1 MNTLPIAAFLARE
14 GVERQVK
21 PDQSDQSDQSDRF
34 DRFDRFDRPGVP
46 RRAPVRHTRI
56 AIATALD
63 RATRAV
69 APAGYHW
76 A

>member
-14 GVERQVK
+14 GVERQFK
-21 PDQSDQSDQSDRF
+21 PDQSDQF
-34 DRFDRFDRPGVP
+34 ERFDRPGVP
-46 RRAPVRHTRI
+46 RRATVRHTRI

-63 RATRAV
+63 RAARAV